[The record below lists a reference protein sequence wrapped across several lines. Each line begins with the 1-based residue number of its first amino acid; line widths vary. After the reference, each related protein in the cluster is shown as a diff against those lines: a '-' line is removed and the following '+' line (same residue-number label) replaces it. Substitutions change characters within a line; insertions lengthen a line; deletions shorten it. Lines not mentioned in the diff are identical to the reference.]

1 MILAIIQAIVIC
13 IATLFSIQDIEELQS
28 SSFPVATLFIRATNP
43 NMAAFLLSIIA
54 VSQFAC
60 LCNVIVA
67 TGQLMW
73 AMARDGCIPNH
84 QFWYKLHG
92 KRQIPLRIFILVAII
107 SIILVIPVCT
117 CALLYCFC
125 ISEKLSAYRILLL
138 RSWLVVFTGRP
149 S

>member
-1 MILAIIQAIVIC
+1 MFLAIIQAIVIC

-28 SSFPVATLFIRATNP
+28 SSFPVATLFIRATSP
-43 NMAAFLLSIIA
+43 NVAAFLLSIIA
-54 VSQFAC
+54 ISQFGC

-67 TGQLMW
+67 TGQLIW

-92 KRQIPLRIFILVAII
+92 KRQIPLRIFILVAVI
-107 SIILVIPVCT
+107 SIILVIPVRPCH
-117 CALLYCFC
+117 FV
-125 ISEKLSAYRILLL
+125 SILKHTNNQTHIVWV
-138 RSWLVVFTGRP
+138 RFWLVACTGQL